1 MFMIE
6 YRSKTGSI
14 KFGGGLDAVGNILL
28 ISGFEFPPRA
38 FETVNFA
45 GENGSTVIGKSDSAR
60 TMTIT
65 GTLRGSQY
73 DLERAC
79 KVLYEDG
86 ALYCIFD
93 KVRRSIKCRCNN
105 MDDFKRLGRSGNNKF
120 TVQFIADY
128 PYFND
133 FYDTELPLYRQR
145 NLVTDTFTLPCVFTE
160 RISEGDVN
168 NTGDKIIYPTIYITD
183 NSDVSAAPG
192 GVLIE
197 NETTGA
203 KIELPYY
210 TMVYGETITIDL
222 GRRRLTS
229 SVNGNITNELGDS
242 TPDLSR
248 FFLEVGI
255 NHLSFTNST
264 GQVLSAVIK
273 YNPEYYTAVR

>member
-1 MFMIE
+1 MFRIE
-6 YRSKTGSI
+6 YISEGGRVI
-14 KFGGGLDAVGNILL
+14 LGGGTNQLFNVTSL
-28 ISGFEFPPRA
+28 SGFEMPPR
-38 FETVNFA
+38 TSDTIVFA
-45 GENGSTVIGKSDSAR
+45 GENGTTQTGKRDLAR
-60 TMTIT
+60 TLTIA
-65 GTLRGSQY
+65 GDVYGDAKIIEQAIKCFYY
-73 DLERAC
+73 DGELF
-79 KVLYEDG
+79 
-86 ALYCIFD
+86 CIFNN
-93 KVRRSIKCRCNN
+93 VRRKIKCRCSTL
-105 MDDFKRLGRSGNNKF
+105 DDFEKLGKSGISKF
-120 TVQFIADY
+120 AVQFIADY

-183 NSDVSAAPG
+183 NSDVSAASG